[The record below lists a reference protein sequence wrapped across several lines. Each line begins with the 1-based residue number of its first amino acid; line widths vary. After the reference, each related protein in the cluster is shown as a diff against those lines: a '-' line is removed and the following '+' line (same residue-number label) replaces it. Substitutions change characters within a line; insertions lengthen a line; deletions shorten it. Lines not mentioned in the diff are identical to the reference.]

1 MATETELRAYLK
13 RATRQLQETRQQLG
27 DEQARAREPI
37 AVVGMSC
44 RFPGGITS
52 PEHLWEALIQG
63 RDLITE
69 FPADRG
75 WDVDGFYDPDPDKF
89 AKSYVRE
96 GGFLDG
102 AGEFDA
108 GFFGISPREAEAMDP
123 QQRLLLELAWESVEQ
138 ARVDPMTLRGSDTGV
153 FVGFS
158 DQGYGFGATQAW
170 DGAETYYFTGNHASM
185 AAGRVAY
192 LLGLEGPAVTV
203 DTACSSSLVAVH
215 QAMQSLRLRECGMAL
230 AGGVTVMST
239 PMPFAL
245 FSRQRAL
252 APNGRCKS
260 YAAGAD
266 GTAWGEGV
274 GFVLLERLSD
284 AQRNGH
290 RVLAV
295 LRGSAVNSD
304 GASNGLTAPR
314 GPAQQRVIGSALA
327 NAGLRAADVDV
338 VEGHGTGTVLGDP
351 VEAQALLAT
360 YGQREG
366 GPPLLLGSV
375 KSNMG
380 HTQSAAGI
388 AGLIKMVQAIRHEM
402 VPPTLHVDAPTSHAD
417 WSGNRI
423 QLALRPQSW
432 PTTGH
437 ERRAGVSSFG
447 ISGTNAHLIVEQ
459 APEPTEPEHDS
470 ADERSTP
477 RHTSTPR
484 PMAAQVP
491 ALTRQPL
498 LQQETTHPPLPWL
511 LSARNA
517 AALCD
522 QADRLRAAVMD
533 SAHDLTDIAHSL
545 ATTRTRFDHRAVV
558 VANTRKEFLDG
569 LDAVA
574 EEHTAASVVLSRRGA
589 GGKLAMMFPGQ
600 GGQLAGIGSGL
611 YDTYPVFAEAI
622 DKLCAAFDAHL
633 ENPLRAVMFDDGEL
647 LARTDYTQPAVFALQ
662 VALFRLL
669 ESWGTTPDFVVG
681 HSVGELSAAHVA
693 GVLSLEDAVTVVAAR
708 GRLMQRMAAGAM
720 ISVRAS
726 LADVTASLAGH
737 EAQVSVAAANGPNAT
752 VIAGDTA
759 AVGELARHWRDR
771 GRRVARLGVD
781 RGFHSP
787 HVDAIADEFRAVVAS
802 VRLEEPRIRM
812 ISTVTG
818 TEPAPGQLTSIEH
831 WVRQAREPVLFHD
844 SVLRLH
850 EAGVATYLELGAGD
864 TLSGLVYETLADT
877 GSTAIPVLRPGAD
890 EATSAVKA
898 VAGAWVAGAEV
909 DWSAL
914 CSDETTRTVDLPTYP
929 FQHRRYWVHTDSAVL
944 ESMIGAAG
952 AELAGDGSGN
962 QRHGMVRELRT
973 VRPDF
978 QAVPQDQRAEV
989 AVRLVV
995 AQIREILIDLPEDE
1009 IDLDATVLAI
1019 GLTSLSALELRSR
1032 INVAA
1037 GTHLSLEDLFT
1048 HPTPRAL
1055 GAVLAT
1061 RIWSDASTHEAV
1073 LA

>member
-1 MATETELRAYLK
+1 MATEAELRTYLK
-13 RATRQLQETRQQLG
+13 RATRQLQETRQQLE

-37 AVVGMSC
+37 AIVGMSC
-44 RFPGGITS
+44 RFPGGIES
-52 PEHLWEALIQG
+52 PDHLWSALIEG
-63 RDLITE
+63 RDLISE

-89 AKSYVRE
+89 AKSYVRD
-96 GGFLDG
+96 GGFLAG

-123 QQRLLLELAWESVEQ
+123 QQRLLLELAWESIEH
-138 ARVDPMTLRGSDTGV
+138 ARLDPTTLRGTDTGV

-203 DTACSSSLVAVH
+203 DTACSSSLVAIH
-215 QAMQSLRLRECGMAL
+215 QAMQSLRLRECGMTL

-274 GFVLLERLSD
+274 GVVLLERLSD
-284 AQRNGH
+284 AQRHGH

-327 NAGLRAADVDV
+327 NAGLRAADIDV

-360 YGQREG
+360 YGQRDG
-366 GPPLLLGSV
+366 APPLLLGSV

-380 HTQSAAGI
+380 HTQSAAGV
-388 AGLIKMVQAIRHEM
+388 AGLIKAVQAIRHGM

-417 WSGNRI
+417 WTGDRI
-423 QLALRPQSW
+423 RLALRPQPW
-432 PTTGH
+432 PTTEH
-437 ERRAGVSSFG
+437 PRRAAVSSFG
-447 ISGTNAHLIVEQ
+447 ISGTNAHVIVEQ
-459 APEPTEPEHDS
+459 APETEVPETMP
-470 ADERSTP
+470 ARPSTGT
-477 RHTSTPR
+477 TSTDTPARTDPR
-484 PMAAQVP
+484 PI
-491 ALTRQPL
+491 
-498 LQQETTHPPLPWL
+498 PPTPWL
-511 LSARNA
+511 LSARTP
-517 AALCD
+517 AALRD
-522 QADRLRAAVMD
+522 QAARLRTAVANSSDDLAA
-533 SAHDLTDIAHSL
+533 IAHSL

-558 VANTRKEFLDG
+558 VANTRGEFLDG
-569 LDAVA
+569 LTAIAD
-574 EEHTAASVVLSRRGA
+574 EHTAPSAVLSRRGT

-600 GGQLAGIGSGL
+600 GGQLAGIGREL
-611 YDTYPVFAEAI
+611 YAIYPVFAEALAEI
-622 DKLCAAFDAHL
+622 CAGFDAHL
-633 ENPLRAVMFDDGEL
+633 EHPLRAEMFGTGEV

-669 ESWGTTPDFVVG
+669 DSWGVKPDFVVG
-681 HSVGELSAAHVA
+681 HSIGELSAAHVA
-693 GVLSLEDAVTVVAAR
+693 GVLSLDDAVTVVAAR
-708 GRLMQRMAAGAM
+708 GRLMQRMAVGAM
-720 ISVRAS
+720 VSVRAS
-726 LADVTASLAGH
+726 MPEVAASLAGR
-737 EAQVSVAAANGPNAT
+737 EAEVSVAAANGPNAT
-752 VIAGDTA
+752 VIAGDVA
-759 AVGELARHWRDR
+759 AVGELARHWRER

-787 HVDAIADEFRAVVAS
+787 HVDAIVDEFRSIVAAL
-802 VRLEEPRIRM
+802 RLQEPRIPVV
-812 ISTVTG
+812 STLTG
-818 TEPAPGQLTSIEH
+818 AETAPGQLTSTEY
-831 WVRQAREPVLFHD
+831 WVRQAREPVRFHD

-850 EAGVATYLELGAGD
+850 ESGVVTYLELGAGD
-864 TLSGLVYETLADT
+864 TLSGLVYEVLADT
-877 GSTAIPVLRPGAD
+877 CSTALPVLRPGAD
-890 EATSAVKA
+890 EAGSAIKA
-898 VAGAWVAGAEV
+898 VAGAWAAGAEV
-909 DWSAL
+909 GWSAL
-914 CSDETTRTVDLPTYP
+914 CSGDDTRTVDLPTYA

-944 ESMIGAAG
+944 ESMIGVAG
-952 AELAGDGSGN
+952 AELAGDRIAGRRDDPVREVPSARSDLLTTPED
-962 QRHGMVRELRT
+962 QRH
-973 VRPDF
+973 D
-978 QAVPQDQRAEV
+978 V

-995 AQIREILIDLPEDE
+995 DQIREILIDLTDDE

-1019 GLTSLSALELRSR
+1019 GLTSLSALELRGR
-1032 INVAA
+1032 INAAA
-1037 GTHLSLEDLFT
+1037 GTHLSVEDLFT

-1055 GAVLAT
+1055 GTVLAT
-1061 RIWSDASTHEAV
+1061 RIWSDAPAHEVV

>member
-1 MATETELRAYLK
+1 MADEAELRAYLK

-37 AVVGMSC
+37 AIVGMSC
-44 RFPGGITS
+44 RFPGGIES
-52 PEHLWEALIQG
+52 PDQLWQALVEG

-96 GGFLDG
+96 GGFLEG

-123 QQRLLLELAWESVEQ
+123 QQRLLLELAWESIEQ
-138 ARVDPMTLRGSDTGV
+138 ARVDPTTLRGSDTGV

-158 DQGYGFGATQAW
+158 DQGYGFGAAQAW

-203 DTACSSSLVAVH
+203 DTACSSSLVAIH
-215 QAMQSLRLRECGMAL
+215 QAMQALRLRECGMAL

-284 AQRNGH
+284 AQRLGH

-314 GPAQQRVIGSALA
+314 GPAQQRVIGAALA
-327 NAGLRAADVDV
+327 NAGLRPADIDM

-360 YGQREG
+360 YGQRDG
-366 GPPLLLGSV
+366 APPLWLGSV

-388 AGLIKMVQAIRHEM
+388 AGLIKVVQAIQHEM
-402 VPPTLHVDAPTSHAD
+402 VPPTLHVDAPTAHAD
-417 WSGNRI
+417 WTGDRI
-423 QLALRPQSW
+423 RLALRPQPW
-432 PTTGH
+432 PRTEH
-437 ERRAGVSSFG
+437 ARRAGVSSFG
-447 ISGTNAHLIVEQ
+447 ISGTNAHVIVEQ
-459 APEPTEPEHDS
+459 APRPAAADDRPEPAH
-470 ADERSTP
+470 RS
-477 RHTSTPR
+477 R
-484 PMAAQVP
+484 PS
-491 ALTRQPL
+491 
-498 LQQETTHPPLPWL
+498 HPPTPWL
-511 LSARNA
+511 LSARTP
-517 AALCD
+517 AALRD
-522 QADRLRAAVMD
+522 QAARVREAVVN
-533 SAHDLTDIAHSL
+533 SPHDLADIAHSL

-558 VANTRKEFLDG
+558 VANTRGEFLDG
-569 LDAVA
+569 LAAIAD
-574 EEHTAASVVLSRRGA
+574 EHTAASTVLSRRGT

-600 GGQLAGIGSGL
+600 NGRLVGIGSGL
-611 YDTYPVFAEAI
+611 YGAYPVFAQAL
-622 DKLCAAFDAHL
+622 DSVCAGFDAHL
-633 ENPLRAVMFDDGEL
+633 EHPLRAEMFGTGERL
-647 LARTDYTQPAVFALQ
+647 TRTDYTQPAVFALQ

-669 ESWGTTPDFVVG
+669 ESWGITPDFVVG
-681 HSVGELSAAHVA
+681 HSVGELCAAHVA
-693 GVLSLEDAVTVVAAR
+693 GVLSLEDAVAVVAAR
-708 GRLMQRMAAGAM
+708 GRLMQRMDVGAM
-720 ISVRAS
+720 VSVRAS
-726 LADVTASLAGH
+726 CVEVTDSIAGR
-737 EAQVSVAAANGPNAT
+737 ESELSVAAANGPNAT
-752 VIAGDTA
+752 VIAGDVA
-759 AVGELARHWRDR
+759 AVGECARYWRER
-771 GRRVARLGVD
+771 GRRVTRLGVD

-787 HVDAIADEFRAVVAS
+787 HVDLITDEFGAVVAG
-802 VRLEEPRIRM
+802 VRFREPRIPI

-818 TEPAPGQLTSIEH
+818 TETTPGQLTSIDY
-831 WVRQAREPVLFHD
+831 WVRQAREPVRFHD

-850 EAGVATYLELGAGD
+850 ESGVVTYLELGAGD
-864 TLSGLVYETLADT
+864 TLSGLVYEALADT
-877 GSTAIPVLRPGAD
+877 GSTAVPVLRPGAD
-890 EATSAVKA
+890 EPGSAVKA
-898 VAGAWVAGAEV
+898 VAAAWVAGAEV
-909 DWSAL
+909 GWSAL
-914 CSDETTRTVDLPTYP
+914 CRDDTARVVDLPTYP

-944 ESMIGAAG
+944 ESMIGVAG
-952 AELAGDGSGN
+952 AELAGDRSVGRRDVAAGEVSPA
-962 QRHGMVRELRT
+962 
-973 VRPDF
+973 RPDW
-978 QAVPQDQRAEV
+978 QAVPEDERCDV
-989 AVRLVV
+989 AVRVV
-995 AQIREILIDLPEDE
+995 VDQIREILIDLTEDE
-1009 IDLDATVLAI
+1009 IDLEATVLAI
-1019 GLTSLSALELRSR
+1019 GLTSLSVLELRGR
-1032 INVAA
+1032 INAAA
-1037 GTHLSLEDLFT
+1037 GADLSLEDLFT

>member
-1 MATETELRAYLK
+1 MATEAELRAYLK

-27 DEQARAREPI
+27 AEQARAREPI
-37 AVVGMSC
+37 AIVGMSC

-52 PEHLWEALIQG
+52 PEHLWAALLEG

-123 QQRLLLELAWESVEQ
+123 QQRLLLELAWESIEQ
-138 ARVDPMTLRGSDTGV
+138 ARVDPTTLRGSDTGV

-266 GTAWGEGV
+266 GTAWGEGI

-327 NAGLRAADVDV
+327 NAGLRPSDVDV

-366 GPPLLLGSV
+366 APALLLGSV

-388 AGLIKMVQAIRHEM
+388 AGLIKMVQSIRHEM

-417 WSGNRI
+417 WSGDRI
-423 QLALRPQSW
+423 QLALRPQPW

-459 APEPTEPEHDS
+459 APEPGAPLSCSAYDQPTSEPARASMPVPE
-470 ADERSTP
+470 E
-477 RHTSTPR
+477 
-484 PMAAQVP
+484 AQQTLRGQKP
-491 ALTRQPL
+491 A
-498 LQQETTHPPLPWL
+498 HPPVPWL

-522 QADRLRAAVMD
+522 QAARLRESVTK
-533 SAHDLTDIAHSL
+533 SEHDLADIAHSL

-558 VANTRKEFLDG
+558 VANTRTEFLDG
-569 LDAVA
+569 LGAVA
-574 EEHTAASVVLSRRGA
+574 EETTAASVVLSRRGA

-611 YDTYPVFAEAI
+611 YDTYPVFAEAV
-622 DKLCAAFDAHL
+622 DKICAGFDAHL
-633 ENPLRAVMFDDGEL
+633 EHPLRAVMFEGEEL

-662 VALFRLL
+662 VALFCLL

-681 HSVGELSAAHVA
+681 HSIGELSAAHVA
-693 GVLSLEDAVTVVAAR
+693 GVLSLEDAIAVVAAR
-708 GRLMQRMAAGAM
+708 GRLMQRMSEGAM
-720 ISVRAS
+720 VSVRAS
-726 LADVTASLAGH
+726 FADVTASIAGR
-737 EAQVSVAAANGPNAT
+737 EAEVSVAAANGPNAT
-752 VIAGDTA
+752 VIAGDIA
-759 AVGELARHWRDR
+759 AVGELARYWRER
-771 GRRVARLGVD
+771 GRRVTRLGVD

-787 HVDAIADEFRAVVAS
+787 HVDAITDEFRAVVAA

-812 ISTVTG
+812 ISTVTS
-818 TEPAPGQLTSIEH
+818 TESEPAQLTSIEY

-850 EAGVATYLELGAGD
+850 DAGVVTYLELGAGD
-864 TLSGLVYETLADT
+864 TLSGLVYEVLADT

-898 VAGAWVAGAEV
+898 VAGAWVAGAKV

-914 CSDETTRTVDLPTYP
+914 CSDETTRPVDLPTYP

-952 AELAGDGSGN
+952 AELAGDRSVG
-962 QRHGMVRELRT
+962 QRHGPVQES
-973 VRPDF
+973 RPDF
-978 QAVPQDQRAEV
+978 RSVPQDQRADV
-989 AVRLVV
+989 AVGLVV
-995 AQIREILIDLPEDE
+995 AQIREILIDLSEDE
-1009 IDLDATVLAI
+1009 IDLDATVLEI

-1061 RIWSDASTHEAV
+1061 RIWSEASVHEAV

>member
-1 MATETELRAYLK
+1 MATEAELRAYLK
-13 RATRQLQETRQQLG
+13 RATRQLRDTRAQLD
-27 DEQARAREPI
+27 DERARAREPI
-37 AVVGMSC
+37 AIVGMSC

-52 PEHLWEALIQG
+52 PDHLWDALLDG

-123 QQRLLLELAWESVEQ
+123 QQRLLLELAWESVEH
-138 ARVDPMTLRGSDTGV
+138 ARVDPTTLRGSDTGV

-158 DQGYGFGATQAW
+158 DQGYGFGATRAW

-203 DTACSSSLVAVH
+203 DTACSSSLVAIH
-215 QAMQSLRLRECGMAL
+215 QAMQSLRLRECSMAL

-274 GFVLLERLSD
+274 GFVALERLSD
-284 AQRNGH
+284 ARRHGH

-314 GPAQQRVIGSALA
+314 GPAQQRVITSALA
-327 NAGLRAADVDV
+327 NAGLRPAEVDV

-360 YGQREG
+360 YGQRADA
-366 GPPLLLGSV
+366 PPLLLGSV

-380 HTQSAAGI
+380 HTQSAAGV
-388 AGLIKMVQAIRHEM
+388 AGLIKMVQAIRHAM
-402 VPPTLHVDAPTSHAD
+402 VPPTLHVDAPTPHAD
-417 WSGNRI
+417 WSENRI
-423 QLALRPQSW
+423 RLALRPQPW
-432 PTTGH
+432 PHTDH
-437 ERRAGVSSFG
+437 ARRAGVSSFG

-459 APEPTEPEHDS
+459 APEPRATVPVSLDS
-470 ADERSTP
+470 GAESPDATP
-477 RHTSTPR
+477 ATLDTTPSSLTSAPR
-484 PMAAQVP
+484 PTP
-491 ALTRQPL
+491 C
-498 LQQETTHPPLPWL
+498 L
-511 LSARNA
+511 LSARTA
-517 AALCD
+517 AALRD
-522 QADRLRAAVMD
+522 QAARLHATVLN
-533 SAHDLTDIAHSL
+533 SPHDLIAIAHSL

-558 VANTRKEFLDG
+558 VADTRAAFLHG
-569 LDAVA
+569 L
-574 EEHTAASVVLSRRGA
+574 AAIADDRTDPSTVLSARAA
-589 GGKLAMMFPGQ
+589 GGRLAMMFPGQ
-600 GGQLAGIGSGL
+600 GGALAGIGRGL
-611 YDTYPVFAEAI
+611 YDTYPVFAEAL
-622 DKLCAAFDAHL
+622 DKICACFDAHL
-633 ENPLRAVMFDDGEL
+633 AHPLRTVLFDGDEPL
-647 LARTDYTQPAVFALQ
+647 TRTEYTQPAVFALQ

-669 ESWGTTPDFVVG
+669 ESWGVTPDFVVG

-693 GVLSLEDAVTVVAAR
+693 GVLTLEDAITVVAAR
-708 GRLMQRMAAGAM
+708 GRLMQAMRAGAM
-720 ISVRAS
+720 VSVRAS
-726 LADVTASLAGH
+726 YAEVAASIVGREL
-737 EAQVSVAAANGPNAT
+737 EVSIAAANGPNAT
-752 VIAGDTA
+752 VLAGDSA

-787 HVDAIADEFRAVVAS
+787 HVDAVTAEFRAVVAT
-802 VRLEEPRIRM
+802 VRLQEPRLRM
-812 ISTVTG
+812 VSTVTG
-818 TEPAPGQLTSIEH
+818 TESTPGQLSTIDY
-831 WVRQAREPVLFHD
+831 WVRQAREPVRFHD
-844 SVLRLH
+844 SVLDLH
-850 EAGVATYLELGAGD
+850 DSGVVTYLEVGAGD

-877 GSTAIPVLRPGAD
+877 DSTAVPVLRPGID
-890 EATSAVKA
+890 EAASAIKA
-898 VAGAWVAGAEV
+898 VAAGWVTGAQI
-909 DWSAL
+909 DWTAL
-914 CSDETTRTVDLPTYP
+914 CSESTTPIDLPTYP

-952 AELAGDGSGN
+952 AELAGDGSVG
-962 QRHGMVRELRT
+962 RHLAP
-973 VRPDF
+973 RP
-978 QAVPQDQRAEV
+978 QAGPARADLLDIPEHRRVDV
-989 AVRLVV
+989 AIGLVV
-995 AQIREILIDLPEDE
+995 DQIREILIDLTEDE

-1019 GLTSLSALELRSR
+1019 GLTSLSALELRGR
-1032 INVAA
+1032 INAAA
-1037 GTHLSLEDLFT
+1037 GTQLTLEDLFT

-1061 RIWSDASTHEAV
+1061 RIWCESTAPEAV
-1073 LA
+1073 PA

>member
-1 MATETELRAYLK
+1 MATEAELRTYLK
-13 RATRQLQETRQQLG
+13 RATRQLQETRQQLE
-27 DEQARAREPI
+27 DEQARTREPI
-37 AVVGMSC
+37 AIVGMSC
-44 RFPGGITS
+44 RFPGGIES
-52 PEHLWEALIQG
+52 PEHLWAALIEG
-63 RDLITE
+63 RDLISE

-96 GGFLDG
+96 GGFLEG

-138 ARVDPMTLRGSDTGV
+138 ARVDPATLRGSDTGV

-203 DTACSSSLVAVH
+203 DTACSSSLVAIH

-266 GTAWGEGV
+266 GTAWGEGIGV
-274 GFVLLERLSD
+274 VVLERLSR
-284 AQRNGH
+284 ARRHGH

-327 NAGLRAADVDV
+327 NAGLRAADIDL

-360 YGQREG
+360 YGQRDG
-366 GPPLLLGSV
+366 APPLLLGSV

-380 HTQSAAGI
+380 HTQSAAGV
-388 AGLIKMVQAIRHEM
+388 AGLIKAVQAIRYGM

-417 WSGNRI
+417 WTGDRI
-423 QLALRPQSW
+423 RLALRAQRW
-432 PTTGH
+432 PTTEH
-437 ERRAGVSSFG
+437 RRRAAVSSFG
-447 ISGTNAHLIVEQ
+447 ISGTNAHVIIEQ
-459 APEPTEPEHDS
+459 APESEEPVAMS
-470 ADERSTP
+470 SGT
-477 RHTSTPR
+477 RHTTTPTAAPAGSAQTFAPAHPR
-484 PMAAQVP
+484 PT
-491 ALTRQPL
+491 L
-498 LQQETTHPPLPWL
+498 PPTPWL
-511 LSARNA
+511 LSARTA

-522 QADRLRAAVMD
+522 QAARLRTAVAD
-533 SAHDLTDIAHSL
+533 SSDDLADIAHSL

-558 VANTRKEFLDG
+558 VANTRGEFLDG
-569 LDAVA
+569 LTAIAD
-574 EEHTAASVVLSRRGA
+574 EHTAPSAVLSRRGA

-600 GGQLAGIGSGL
+600 GGQLAGVGRGL
-611 YDTYPVFAEAI
+611 YDTYPVFAEALDQI
-622 DKLCAAFDAHL
+622 CARFDAHL
-633 ENPLRAVMFDDGEL
+633 ERPLRTEMFGTDAV
-647 LARTDYTQPAVFALQ
+647 LARTDYTQPAVFAVQ

-669 ESWGTTPDFVVG
+669 ESWGMVPDFVVG
-681 HSVGELSAAHVA
+681 HSIGELCAAHVA
-693 GVLSLEDAVTVVAAR
+693 GVLSLDDAVAVVAAR
-708 GRLMQRMAAGAM
+708 GRLMQRMEVGAM
-720 ISVRAS
+720 VSVRAS
-726 LADVTASLAGH
+726 MAEVAASLAGR
-737 EAQVSVAAANGPNAT
+737 ESVVSIAAANGPNAT
-752 VIAGDTA
+752 VLAGDVA
-759 AVGELARHWRDR
+759 AVGELARHWRER

-787 HVDAIADEFRAVVAS
+787 HVDAIVDEFRSIVAT
-802 VRLEEPRIRM
+802 VRLQEPRIPV

-818 TEPAPGQLTSIEH
+818 TQSPPGQLTSIEH
-831 WVRQAREPVLFHD
+831 WVRQAREPVRFHD

-850 EAGVATYLELGAGD
+850 ESGVVTYLELGAGD
-864 TLSGLVYETLADT
+864 TLSGLVYEVLADT
-877 GSTAIPVLRPGAD
+877 GSTALPLLRPGAD
-890 EATSAVKA
+890 EAGSAIKA

-909 DWSAL
+909 GWSAL
-914 CSDETTRTVDLPTYP
+914 CCDDTTRAVDLPTYA

-944 ESMIGAAG
+944 ETMIGVAG
-952 AELAGDGSGN
+952 AELAGDTIAGRRDGPAGQAPSA
-962 QRHGMVRELRT
+962 RSDLLT
-973 VRPDF
+973 VPE
-978 QAVPQDQRAEV
+978 DQRRDV

-995 AQIREILIDLPEDE
+995 DQIREILIDLTEDE

-1019 GLTSLSALELRSR
+1019 GLTSLSALELRGR
-1032 INVAA
+1032 INAAA

-1055 GAVLAT
+1055 GAVLAAE
-1061 RIWSDASTHEAV
+1061 IWSDAPTHEAV

>member
-1 MATETELRAYLK
+1 MADEAELRAYLK

-37 AVVGMSC
+37 AIVGMSC
-44 RFPGGITS
+44 RFPGGIAS
-52 PEHLWEALIQG
+52 PDHLWRALIEG

-89 AKSYVRE
+89 AKSYVRD
-96 GGFLDG
+96 GGFLEG

-123 QQRLLLELAWESVEQ
+123 QQRLLLELAWEAVEQ
-138 ARVDPMTLRGSDTGV
+138 ARVDPTTLRGSDTGV

-203 DTACSSSLVAVH
+203 DTACSSSLVAIH

-274 GFVLLERLSD
+274 GFVLLERLSE
-284 AQRNGH
+284 AQRHGH

-327 NAGLRAADVDV
+327 NAGLRPADIDM

-360 YGQREG
+360 YGQRDG
-366 GPPLLLGSV
+366 GPPVLLGSV

-388 AGLIKMVQAIRHEM
+388 AGLIKVVQAIRHEM
-402 VPPTLHVDAPTSHAD
+402 IPPTLHVDAPTPHAD
-417 WSGNRI
+417 WAEDRI
-423 QLALRPQSW
+423 RLALRRQPW
-432 PTTGH
+432 PRTEH
-437 ERRAGVSSFG
+437 ARRAGVSSFG
-447 ISGTNAHLIVEQ
+447 ISGTNAHVIVEQ
-459 APEPTEPEHDS
+459 APRPCAADDLPTPAS
-470 ADERSTP
+470 AHPT
-477 RHTSTPR
+477 R
-484 PMAAQVP
+484 PS
-491 ALTRQPL
+491 
-498 LQQETTHPPLPWL
+498 HPPTPWL
-511 LSARNA
+511 LSARTA
-517 AALCD
+517 AALCE
-522 QADRLRAAVMD
+522 QAARIGEAVANSSHRLADVAY
-533 SAHDLTDIAHSL
+533 SL

-558 VANTRKEFLDG
+558 VANTRGEFLDG
-569 LDAVA
+569 LAAIADG
-574 EEHTAASVVLSRRGA
+574 HTAASAVLAHHGT

-600 GGQLAGIGSGL
+600 SDRLAGIGSGL
-611 YDTYPVFAEAI
+611 YDAYPVFAEAL
-622 DKLCAAFDAHL
+622 DNVCAGFDTHLAH
-633 ENPLRAVMFDDGEL
+633 PLRAELFGSGERL
-647 LARTDYTQPAVFALQ
+647 TRTEYTQPAAFALQ

-681 HSVGELSAAHVA
+681 HSIGELCAAHVA
-693 GVLSLEDAVTVVAAR
+693 GVLSLDDAIAVVAAR
-708 GRLMQRMAAGAM
+708 GRLMQRMEVGAM
-720 ISVRAS
+720 VSVRAS
-726 LADVTASLAGH
+726 CAEVTESIAGR
-737 EAQVSVAAANGPNAT
+737 ESELSVAAANGPNAT
-752 VIAGDTA
+752 VIAGDVA
-759 AVGELARHWRDR
+759 AVGELARHWRER
-771 GRRVARLGVD
+771 GRRVTRLGVD

-787 HVDAIADEFRAVVAS
+787 HVDLIAEQFRAVVAG
-802 VRLEEPRIRM
+802 VELLEPRIPVV
-812 ISTVTG
+812 STVTG
-818 TEPAPGQLTSIEH
+818 MASTPGQLTSIDY
-831 WVRQAREPVLFHD
+831 WVRQAREPVRFHD
-844 SVLRLH
+844 SVVWLH
-850 EAGVATYLELGAGD
+850 ESGVGTYLELGAGD
-864 TLSGLVYETLADT
+864 TLSGLVYEALADT
-877 GSTAIPVLRPGAD
+877 GSTAVPVLRPGTD
-890 EATSAVKA
+890 EADSVVKA
-898 VAGAWVAGAEV
+898 VAAAWVAGAEV
-909 DWSAL
+909 GWSAL
-914 CSDETTRTVDLPTYP
+914 CSDETARAVDLPTYP

-944 ESMIGAAG
+944 ESMIGVAG
-952 AELAGDGSGN
+952 AELAGDRSIG
-962 QRHGMVRELRT
+962 RREGPAGEVVPTHPDWQT
-973 VRPDF
+973 VPEDERSD
-978 QAVPQDQRAEV
+978 V
-989 AVRLVV
+989 AVGLVV
-995 AQIREILIDLPEDE
+995 DQIREILIDLTEDD

-1019 GLTSLSALELRSR
+1019 GLTSLSALELRGR
-1032 INVAA
+1032 INAAA
-1037 GTHLSLEDLFT
+1037 GTALSLEDLFT

-1055 GAVLAT
+1055 GAVLAA

>member
-37 AVVGMSC
+37 AIVGMSC
-44 RFPGGITS
+44 RFPGGIAS
-52 PEHLWEALIQG
+52 PEHLWEALIEG

-96 GGFLDG
+96 GGFLEG

-138 ARVDPMTLRGSDTGV
+138 ARVDPTTLRGSDTGV

-266 GTAWGEGV
+266 GTAWGEGI
-274 GFVLLERLSD
+274 GFVALERLSD

-327 NAGLRAADVDV
+327 NAGLRPADVDV

-366 GPPLLLGSV
+366 APPLLLGSV

-388 AGLIKMVQAIRHEM
+388 AGLIKMVQSIRHEM

-417 WSGNRI
+417 WSGDRI
-423 QLALRPQSW
+423 QLALRPQPW

-459 APEPTEPEHDS
+459 APEPTALGAGSAHD
-470 ADERSTP
+470 RPMSTP
-477 RHTSTPR
+477 
-484 PMAAQVP
+484 
-491 ALTRQPL
+491 
-498 LQQETTHPPLPWL
+498 THPPIPWL

-522 QADRLRAAVMD
+522 QAARLHESVTD
-533 SAHDLTDIAHSL
+533 SAHDLADIAHSL

-558 VANTRKEFLDG
+558 VANTRNEFLDG
-569 LDAVA
+569 LGAVA
-574 EEHTAASVVLSRRGA
+574 DESTAASVVQARRGA

-600 GGQLAGIGSGL
+600 GGQLVGIGSAL
-611 YDTYPVFAEAI
+611 YDTYPVFAEAL
-622 DKLCAAFDAHL
+622 DKVCAGFDAHL
-633 ENPLRAVMFDDGEL
+633 AQPLRTVMFEGGE

-693 GVLSLEDAVTVVAAR
+693 GVLSLDDAVAVVAAR
-708 GRLMQRMAAGAM
+708 GRLMQRMTAGAM
-720 ISVRAS
+720 VSVRAS
-726 LADVTASLAGH
+726 FADVTASIAGR
-737 EAQVSVAAANGPNAT
+737 EAEVSVAAANGPNAT
-752 VIAGDTA
+752 VIAGDVA
-759 AVGELARHWRDR
+759 AVGELARYWRER

-787 HVDAIADEFRAVVAS
+787 HVDAIADEFRAVVAG

-818 TEPAPGQLTSIEH
+818 TEAEPGQLTSIEH
-831 WVRQAREPVLFHD
+831 WVRQAREPVRFHD

-850 EAGVATYLELGAGD
+850 EAGVVTYLELGAGD
-864 TLSGLVYETLADT
+864 TLSGLVYEVLADT
-877 GSTAIPVLRPGAD
+877 GSTAVPVLRPGAD
-890 EATSAVKA
+890 EATSVVKA
-898 VAGAWVAGAEV
+898 VAGAWVAGADV

-914 CSDETTRTVDLPTYP
+914 CTDETSRPVDLPTYP

-952 AELAGDGSGN
+952 AELAGDRSGS
-962 QRHGMVRELRT
+962 QQQVRQLRST
-973 VRPDF
+973 GPDF
-978 QAVPQDQRAEV
+978 AAVPRDQRADV

-995 AQIREILIDLPEDE
+995 AQIREILIDLTEDE

-1048 HPTPRAL
+1048 HPTPRTL

>member
-1 MATETELRAYLK
+1 MATEAELRTYLK
-13 RATRQLQETRQQLG
+13 RATRQLQETRQQLE

-37 AVVGMSC
+37 AIVGMSC
-44 RFPGGITS
+44 RFPGGIES
-52 PEHLWEALIQG
+52 PEHLWEALIEG
-63 RDLITE
+63 RDLISE

-96 GGFLDG
+96 GGFLEG

-138 ARVDPMTLRGSDTGV
+138 ARVDPTTLRGTDTGV

-203 DTACSSSLVAVH
+203 DTACSSSLVAIH

-274 GFVLLERLSD
+274 GVVLLERLSE
-284 AQRNGH
+284 ARRHGH

-327 NAGLRAADVDV
+327 NAGLRASDIDM

-360 YGQREG
+360 YGQRDG
-366 GPPLLLGSV
+366 APPLLLGSV

-380 HTQSAAGI
+380 HTQSAAGV
-388 AGLIKMVQAIRHEM
+388 AGLIKAVQAIRHGM

-417 WSGNRI
+417 WTGDRI
-423 QLALRPQSW
+423 RLALRPQPW
-432 PTTGH
+432 PTSEH
-437 ERRAGVSSFG
+437 PRRAAVSSFG
-447 ISGTNAHLIVEQ
+447 ISGTNAHLIIEQ
-459 APEPTEPEHDS
+459 APESEAPAAIS
-470 ADERSTP
+470 ADTRHAVSPTVASPQTAAPAHARPTP
-477 RHTSTPR
+477 SPT
-484 PMAAQVP
+484 
-491 ALTRQPL
+491 
-498 LQQETTHPPLPWL
+498 PWL
-511 LSARNA
+511 LSARTA

-522 QADRLRAAVMD
+522 QAARLRTAVANSPD
-533 SAHDLTDIAHSL
+533 DLADIAHSL

-558 VANTRKEFLDG
+558 VANTRGEFLDG
-569 LDAVA
+569 LTAIA
-574 EEHTAASVVLSRRGA
+574 EGRTATSAVLSRRGT

-600 GGQLAGIGSGL
+600 GGQLAGIGRGL
-611 YDTYPVFAEAI
+611 SDTYPVFAEALDTI
-622 DKLCAAFDAHL
+622 CVGFDAYL
-633 ENPLRAVMFDDGEL
+633 EHPLRTEMFGTGEL
-647 LARTDYTQPAVFALQ
+647 LARTDYTQPAVFAVQ

-669 ESWGTTPDFVVG
+669 ESWGVVPDFVVG
-681 HSVGELSAAHVA
+681 HSIGELCAAHVA
-693 GVLSLEDAVTVVAAR
+693 GVLSLDDAMAVVAAR
-708 GRLMQRMAAGAM
+708 GRLMQRMDPGAM
-720 ISVRAS
+720 VSVRAS
-726 LADVTASLAGH
+726 MAEVAASIAGR
-737 EAQVSVAAANGPNAT
+737 EAEVSVAAANGPNAT
-752 VIAGDTA
+752 VIAGDVA
-759 AVGELARHWRDR
+759 AVGELARHWRER

-787 HVDAIADEFRAVVAS
+787 HVDAIVDDFRSVVAT
-802 VRLEEPRIRM
+802 VRLQEPRIPFL
-812 ISTVTG
+812 STVTG
-818 TEPAPGQLTSIEH
+818 TESTPGQLTSIEY
-831 WVRQAREPVLFHD
+831 WVRQAREPVRFHE

-850 EAGVATYLELGAGD
+850 ESGVVTYLELGAGD

-877 GSTAIPVLRPGAD
+877 GSTAVPVLRPGAD
-890 EATSAVKA
+890 EAGSAIEA
-898 VAGAWVAGAEV
+898 MAGAWVAGAEV
-909 DWSAL
+909 GWSAL
-914 CSDETTRTVDLPTYP
+914 CSGDTARVVDLPTYA
-929 FQHRRYWVHTDSAVL
+929 FQHRRYWVHADSAVL
-944 ESMIGAAG
+944 ESMIGVAG
-952 AELAGDGSGN
+952 AELAGDRIAG
-962 QRHGMVRELRT
+962 RHDAPAGEAASTRSDLLT
-973 VRPDF
+973 VPEDRRRD
-978 QAVPQDQRAEV
+978 V
-989 AVRLVV
+989 AVGLVV
-995 AQIREILIDLPEDE
+995 DQIREILIDLTADE

-1019 GLTSLSALELRSR
+1019 GLTSLSALELRGR
-1032 INVAA
+1032 INAAA
-1037 GTHLSLEDLFT
+1037 GTQLSLEDLFT

-1061 RIWSDASTHEAV
+1061 RIWSDAPTHEAV

>member
-1 MATETELRAYLK
+1 MATEAELRTYLK
-13 RATRQLQETRQQLG
+13 RATRQLQETRQQLE

-37 AVVGMSC
+37 AIVGMSC
-44 RFPGGITS
+44 RFPGGIES
-52 PEHLWEALIQG
+52 PDHLWSALIEG
-63 RDLITE
+63 RDLISE

-89 AKSYVRE
+89 AKSYVRD
-96 GGFLDG
+96 GGFLAG

-123 QQRLLLELAWESVEQ
+123 QQRLLLELAWESIEH
-138 ARVDPMTLRGSDTGV
+138 ARLDPTTLRGTDTGV

-203 DTACSSSLVAVH
+203 DTACSSSLVAIH

-274 GFVLLERLSD
+274 GVVLLERLSD
-284 AQRNGH
+284 AQRHGH

-327 NAGLRAADVDV
+327 NAGLRAADIDV

-360 YGQREG
+360 YGQRDG
-366 GPPLLLGSV
+366 APPLLLGSV

-380 HTQSAAGI
+380 HTQSAAGV
-388 AGLIKMVQAIRHEM
+388 AGLIKAVQAIRHGM

-417 WSGNRI
+417 WTGDRI
-423 QLALRPQSW
+423 RLALRPQPW
-432 PTTGH
+432 PTTEH
-437 ERRAGVSSFG
+437 PRRAAVSSFG
-447 ISGTNAHLIVEQ
+447 ISGTNAHVIVEQ
-459 APEPTEPEHDS
+459 APETEVPETMS
-470 ADERSTP
+470 ARP
-477 RHTSTPR
+477 RTAATSTDAPARTDPR
-484 PMAAQVP
+484 PI
-491 ALTRQPL
+491 
-498 LQQETTHPPLPWL
+498 PPTPWL
-511 LSARNA
+511 LSARTP
-517 AALCD
+517 AALRD
-522 QADRLRAAVMD
+522 QAARLRTAVANSSDDLAA
-533 SAHDLTDIAHSL
+533 IAHSL

-558 VANTRKEFLDG
+558 VANTRGEFLDG
-569 LDAVA
+569 LLAIAD
-574 EEHTAASVVLSRRGA
+574 EHTAPSAVLSRRGT
-589 GGKLAMMFPGQ
+589 GGKVAMMFPGQ
-600 GGQLAGIGSGL
+600 GGQLAGIGRGL
-611 YDTYPVFAEAI
+611 YATYPVFAEALDEI
-622 DKLCAAFDAHL
+622 CAGFAAHL
-633 ENPLRAVMFDDGEL
+633 EHPLRAEMFGTGAV
-647 LARTDYTQPAVFALQ
+647 LARTDYTQPAVFAVQ

-669 ESWGTTPDFVVG
+669 DSWGVKPDFVVG
-681 HSVGELSAAHVA
+681 HSIGELTAAHVA
-693 GVLSLEDAVTVVAAR
+693 GVLSLDDAVAVVAAR
-708 GRLMQRMAAGAM
+708 GRLMQRMEVGAM
-720 ISVRAS
+720 VSVRAS
-726 LADVTASLAGH
+726 MPEVSASLAGR
-737 EAQVSVAAANGPNAT
+737 EAEVSVAAANGPNAT
-752 VIAGDTA
+752 VIAGDVA
-759 AVGELARHWRDR
+759 AVGELARHWRER

-787 HVDAIADEFRAVVAS
+787 HVDAIVDEFRSIVGS
-802 VRLEEPRIRM
+802 LRLQEPRIPVV
-812 ISTVTG
+812 STVTG
-818 TEPAPGQLTSIEH
+818 AEAAPGQLTSIEY
-831 WVRQAREPVLFHD
+831 WVRQARDPVRFHD

-850 EAGVATYLELGAGD
+850 ESGVVTYLELGAGD
-864 TLSGLVYETLADT
+864 TLSGLVYEVLADT
-877 GSTAIPVLRPGAD
+877 GSIALPVLRPRAD
-890 EATSAVKA
+890 EAGSAIEA
-898 VAGAWVAGAEV
+898 VAGAWAAGAEV
-909 DWSAL
+909 GWSAL
-914 CSDETTRTVDLPTYP
+914 CSGADTRTVDLPTYA

-952 AELAGDGSGN
+952 AELAGDRIAGRRDDPVREVPSARSDLLATPED
-962 QRHGMVRELRT
+962 QRH
-973 VRPDF
+973 D
-978 QAVPQDQRAEV
+978 V

-995 AQIREILIDLPEDE
+995 DQIREILIDLTDDE

-1019 GLTSLSALELRSR
+1019 GLTSLSALELRGR
-1032 INVAA
+1032 INAAA
-1037 GTHLSLEDLFT
+1037 GTHLSVEDLFT

-1055 GAVLAT
+1055 GAVLAS
-1061 RIWSDASTHEAV
+1061 RIWSDAPAQQVV